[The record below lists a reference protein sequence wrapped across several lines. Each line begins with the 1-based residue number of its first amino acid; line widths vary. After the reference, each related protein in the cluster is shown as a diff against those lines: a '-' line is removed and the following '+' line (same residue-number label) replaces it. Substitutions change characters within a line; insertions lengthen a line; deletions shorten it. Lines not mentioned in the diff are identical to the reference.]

1 MARLDDIRALLGE
14 PRFGWSDPGPW
25 DRLEAELGI
34 VFPQDFREFS
44 DAYGPVRINNQVH
57 TTHPGVAHGNLG
69 QLIRSDIEAWAHAP
83 EDMVT
88 EPVGTA
94 PGELFPWGSAASG
107 ETMFLRVPKG
117 ASEAW
122 SVFVYESDEGEFL
135 EYAMSF
141 GDWMLA
147 YLRGE
152 DVGVCSRNFAP
163 QGPFFQPIG

>member
-1 MARLDDIRALLGE
+1 MASLEDIRALLGD
-14 PRFGWSDPGPW
+14 PRFGWFDPAPW
-25 DRLEAELGI
+25 HRLEAALGI
-34 VFPQDFREFS
+34 VFPDDFREFC

-57 TTHPGVAHGNLG
+57 TTHPSVARGNLG

-88 EPVGTA
+88 QPVGTA
-94 PGELFPWGSAASG
+94 PGELFPWGSASSG
-107 ETMFLRVPKG
+107 ETMYFRVPKD

-122 SVFVYESDEGEFL
+122 SVFVYESNEGEFL

-152 DVGVCSRNFAP
+152 DVGVCSRTFAP
-163 QGPFFQPIG
+163 EGPFFQPLG